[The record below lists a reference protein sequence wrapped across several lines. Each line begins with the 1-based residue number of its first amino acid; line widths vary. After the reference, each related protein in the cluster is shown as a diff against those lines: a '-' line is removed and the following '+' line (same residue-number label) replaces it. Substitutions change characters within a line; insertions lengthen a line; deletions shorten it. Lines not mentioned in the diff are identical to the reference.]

1 MGDLR
6 SFQIADCAE
15 QEIRRLEH
23 ELGVSGAMAQV
34 LVRRGLAA
42 PDAARAFLDA
52 VEEHPPS
59 AFAGIDAAVELV
71 LRHVSERTRI
81 TVHGDYDVDGVCSTA
96 ILVRVLRALGAN
108 VDWYLPDRATDGY
121 GLNPRTV
128 ERLAARGTRLLITA
142 DCAITAVDEVAAAR
156 TLGMEVLV
164 TDHHAPRA
172 DGRLPDAPIV
182 HPTVC
187 GYPCVDLCATAVAY
201 KLAQALWATGGA
213 GSYRVEDDLD
223 LVALATI
230 ADVVALT
237 GENRTLVRRGLRA
250 LATTAKPGL
259 RALMKVARVD
269 PSQVAE
275 RAVGF
280 ALAPRLNAA
289 GRLYRADAGLELILT
304 EDPSRAAQIAEEL
317 DRANQER
324 RHTETRILFEAQAQV
339 ASLGESPAYVLA
351 GEGWHPGV
359 IGIVAS
365 RLAELHHRPVVLI
378 ALEGDSGRGSGRSI
392 EGFDL
397 LGGLQASA
405 EHLRRHGGHRAAAGL
420 EIERSRVEAFREA
433 FLAHTRTVL
442 GSEPPPRA
450 ERVDAVLDGGELG
463 MALAEELQ
471 QLAPF
476 GRANPTVSLLV
487 RGALLSDRRP
497 MGEGKHLRFTVQ
509 TPVARARAVAFG
521 NGGRLSVAEEVAA
534 DATFTLEVNEW
545 KGVSEPR
552 LVLRHAQPCAGVE
565 PSPVAAETR
574 PELDSS
580 PVCAQPCAAVDSS
593 PTLKEQWPKPRNG
606 DTARAAGVGELPV
619 SPPAARAELNEFER
633 RLLADLFAIVSEHA
647 ADSAVEIDRARV
659 EDAFVFA
666 CEHHAASAPALGR
679 GLHRAPRR
687 RGAHLRWHAP

>member
-23 ELGVSGAMAQV
+23 ELRVSGAMAQV
-34 LVRRGLAA
+34 LVRRGLAS

-52 VEEHPPS
+52 AEEHPPS
-59 AFAGIDAAVELV
+59 AFAGIDVAVQLV
-71 LRHVSERTRI
+71 LRHVRERTRI

-128 ERLAARGTRLLITA
+128 ERLAARGTCLLVTA
-142 DCAITAVDEVAAAR
+142 DCAITAVEEVAAAR
-156 TLGMEVLV
+156 ALGMEVLV

-172 DGRLPDAPIV
+172 DGTLPDAPIV

-187 GYPCVDLCATAVAY
+187 GYPCVDLCATAIAY

-237 GENRTLVRRGLRA
+237 GENRTLVSRGLRA

-304 EDPSRAAQIAEEL
+304 EDPLRAAQIAEEL

-359 IGIVAS
+359 IGIVSS
-365 RLAELHHRPVVLI
+365 RLTELHHRPVVLI

-433 FLAHTRTVL
+433 FLAHTRAVL

-509 TPVARARAVAFG
+509 TAHARARAVAFG
-521 NGGRLSVAEEVAA
+521 NGGRLSVAEDVAA

-552 LVLRHAQPCAGVE
+552 LVLRHAQPCAEVG
-565 PSPVAAETR
+565 
-574 PELDSS
+574 
-580 PVCAQPCAAVDSS
+580 SS
-593 PTLKEQWPKPRNG
+593 PTLKERWPKPE
-606 DTARAAGVGELPV
+606 TETVHQQLEL
-619 SPPAARAELNEFER
+619 
-633 RLLADLFAIVSEHA
+633 
-647 ADSAVEIDRARV
+647 
-659 EDAFVFA
+659 
-666 CEHHAASAPALGR
+666 ASFQ
-679 GLHRAPRR
+679 
-687 RGAHLRWHAP
+687 

>member
-6 SFQIADCAE
+6 SFQIADCPE
-15 QEIRRLEH
+15 QDIRRLER

-52 VEEHPPS
+52 AEEHPPS
-59 AFAGIDAAVELV
+59 AFAGIDLAVELI
-71 LRHVSERTRI
+71 LRHLREHTRI

-121 GLNPRTV
+121 GLNPKTV

-142 DCAITAVDEVAAAR
+142 DCAITAVEEVAAAR

-164 TDHHAPRA
+164 TDHHAPCA
-172 DGRLPDAPIV
+172 DGTLPDAPIV
-182 HPTVC
+182 HPAVC

-201 KLAQALWATGGA
+201 KLAQALWAAGGGGA
-213 GSYRVEDDLD
+213 YSVEDDLD

-304 EDPSRAAQIAEEL
+304 EDAIRAAQIAEEL

-378 ALEGDSGRGSGRSI
+378 ALDGDSGRGSGRSI

-405 EHLRRHGGHRAAAGL
+405 GHLRRHGGHRAAAGL
-420 EIERSRVEAFREA
+420 EIERSRLESFREA
-433 FLAHTRTVL
+433 FLAHTRAVL
-442 GSEPPPRA
+442 GAEPPPRS
-450 ERVDAVLDGGELG
+450 ECVDAVLEGGELG

-471 QLAPF
+471 RLAPF

-487 RGALLSDRRP
+487 RGALLADRRP

-509 TPVARARAVAFG
+509 APSGARARAVAFG
-521 NGGRLSVAEEVAA
+521 NGGRLAVADEALA

-552 LVLRHAQPCAGVE
+552 LVLRHAQPCA
-565 PSPVAAETR
+565 PVDA
-574 PELDSS
+574 
-580 PVCAQPCAAVDSS
+580 S
-593 PTLKEQWPKPRNG
+593 PTLKEQWQPTRIE
-606 DTARAAGVGELPV
+606 RVHQQLEL
-619 SPPAARAELNEFER
+619 
-633 RLLADLFAIVSEHA
+633 
-647 ADSAVEIDRARV
+647 
-659 EDAFVFA
+659 
-666 CEHHAASAPALGR
+666 ASFQ
-679 GLHRAPRR
+679 
-687 RGAHLRWHAP
+687 